1 MLTRGS
7 MSAPVGVD
15 ISYCSLERLPCLV
28 LLTAFL
34 IWGRVR
40 LDETYCLSGF
50 ERLYDLVITYCWS
63 GSERPHG
70 PDDTYVY
77 GGSWSGRAYDLTDS
91 TLYCGSIWIWAH
103 FRRNDTNLESG
114 FKLSVLW
121 HDDSYCLSGT
131 DIFASQGSSV
141 HFYLSGSEG
150 TYGLMIFTATLDLSG
165 LSACWYLIWVLLWAR
180 LQIEQW
186 SLYLPRVCFWAP
198 SRPDDKR
205 SFPAASETG
214 TLVSIASALDAFPYF
229 LEISPTDCRCNL
241 TLAWSYYCIRFPP
254 LQFWESYI
262 NISMHFIYKYLLFIV
277 CNCSFTV

>member
-7 MSAPVGVD
+7 MSAPVGAD

-103 FRRNDTNLESG
+103 FRRNDNNLESG

-141 HFYLSGSEG
+141 HFWGHLRPDDIYRDSWFKRSL
-150 TYGLMIFTATLDLSG
+150 GLLILNMSLTMSTLT
-165 LSACWYLIWVLLWAR
+165 
-180 LQIEQW
+180 EQW

-241 TLAWSYYCIRFPP
+241 TLAWSYYCIRCPP
-254 LQFWESYI
+254 LKFWESYI

>member
-7 MSAPVGVD
+7 MSAPVGAD

-77 GGSWSGRAYDLTDS
+77 GGSWSGRDYDLTDS

-180 LQIEQW
+180 LQNNDRCTYRGSVFE
-186 SLYLPRVCFWAP
+186 
-198 SRPDDKR
+198 RPHGLMI
-205 SFPAASETG
+205 SVP
-214 TLVSIASALDAFPYF
+214 F
-229 LEISPTDCRCNL
+229 LQRQRPVLSSQSPLGL
-241 TLAWSYYCIRFPP
+241 TLFPV
-254 LQFWESYI
+254 S
-262 NISMHFIYKYLLFIV
+262 
-277 CNCSFTV
+277 